1 MKMFEYAIDSEE
13 YNSAVIIFTIGQGVI
28 AKKLGEDAIKYHYDN
43 LNNQTNQKTLANEI
57 VNKMITRGWFSDNKC
72 LEDSKHWI
80 WEIVEEISGKF
91 EYEN

>member
-1 MKMFEYAIDSEE
+1 MIQIRISDSEE
-13 YNSAVIIFTIGQGVI
+13 FNSAVVIYAIGCAVV
-28 AKKLGEDAIKYHYDN
+28 AKKFGEDAIKYHYDD
-43 LNNQTNQKTLANEI
+43 LNSQTNQKTLANEI

-80 WEIVEEISGKF
+80 WEIVEEISETF